1 MEIYYVF
8 LTILF
13 ALAISDLVVGVSNDA
28 VNFVNSAVG
37 SRAARRWVILVIA
50 SAGIV
55 IGTLFA
61 GGMMDIARKGIFNP
75 EKFIL
80 FEITIIF
87 LAVMFTDVLLLDL
100 YNTFGLP
107 TSTTVSLL
115 FEMLGAAVAVSI
127 MKIYAAGENIAALVE
142 YINTSK
148 ALAMISGILISVIIA
163 FTVATIIQ
171 FIVRLIFTFD
181 YQARLRRYGSFW
193 CALALTFISYFL
205 VNKGLKGAVFMTA
218 DLKQYIESHFYL
230 FLIYSLALWTIIFQ
244 LLIWFTKIN
253 ILKIVVLAGTFTLA
267 LAFAAND
274 LVNFIGVPLA
284 GLTSFQIAMQSAN
297 PAATFLGGLKDA
309 AHPSSILLLIAGGIM
324 AVTLWISKKAQTV
337 TKTEVNL
344 GRQWDGYERFESS
357 LVARIIVRMSMTLSR
372 KFKVVIP
379 AGIIQALNRRFAHIQ
394 EKQSDKQPPAFDLLR
409 ASVNLM
415 VASSLISLGTSLK
428 LPLSTTYVTF
438 MAAMGTSLADRA
450 WGRES
455 AVYRVNGVLT
465 VISGW
470 FLTALMAFTVAMILA
485 FLIYIGKLPVIIL
498 FTVLAAYLIYKTH
511 TLHKRKEMD
520 EAILETVT
528 PQKIFNPKD
537 VIHAQKKELTH
548 FLLQINDTLTLALQ
562 GLFNERRKPLKQAQK
577 ILESQERKLNQ
588 MMNGIIQKIQL
599 LSDLEIQGGQRF
611 GRLMSTLNEIHDDTS
626 EIVLSCY
633 KHISNNHSG
642 PAEDQIR
649 ELQKL
654 TDLVQEKINL
664 TREALINSK
673 AIPEKEWRKNQERI
687 DQIARNF
694 DRSQI
699 NRLRKKQGSVRTNLL
714 MLSVLSEMEK
724 ISGHMNDLLQSIND
738 FEDQEPTS
746 AG

>member
-8 LTILF
+8 LAILF
-13 ALAISDLVVGVSNDA
+13 TLAVSDLVVGVSNDA

-61 GGMMDIARKGIFNP
+61 GGMMDIARKGIINP

-80 FEITIIF
+80 FEIMVIF

-100 YNTFGLP
+100 FNTFGLP
-107 TSTTVSLL
+107 TSTTVSLI

-127 MKIYAAGENIAALVE
+127 MKIHAAGENIAALVE

-148 ALAMISGILISVIIA
+148 ALAMISGILLSVIIA
-163 FTVATIIQ
+163 FTVAAFIQ

-181 YQARLRRYGSFW
+181 YQTRLRRYGSVW

-218 DLKQYIESHFYL
+218 DLKQYIESHFYIL
-230 FLIYSLALWTIIFQ
+230 LTYSLVLWTIIFQ
-244 LLIWFTKIN
+244 LIIWFTKIN
-253 ILKIVVLAGTFTLA
+253 ILKFVVLAGTFSLA

-297 PAATFLGGLKDA
+297 PAATFLGGLKEA
-309 AHPSSILLLIAGGIM
+309 AHPSSILLLTAGGIM

-337 TKTEVNL
+337 TRTEVNL

-357 LVARIIVRMSMTLSR
+357 LVARIIVRMSMTLYR

-379 AGIIQALNRRFAHIQ
+379 AGIIQALNRRFAHTQ
-394 EKQSDKQPPAFDLLR
+394 EIQSDKQPPAFDLLR

-470 FLTALMAFTVAMILA
+470 FLTALMAFTSAMILA
-485 FLIYIGKLPVIIL
+485 FLIYIGKLPVIVL
-498 FTVLAAYLIYKTH
+498 FTAFAGYLIYKTH
-511 TLHKRKEMD
+511 MLHKHKEKD
-520 EAILETVT
+520 ETLLESLT
-528 PQKIFNPKD
+528 PQKVFNPAD
-537 VIHAQKKELTH
+537 VIQAHKKELAH
-548 FLLQINDTLTLALQ
+548 FLLQINDTLTLAMQ

-588 MMNGIIQKIQL
+588 MMNGIIQKIQSL
-599 LSDLEIQGGQRF
+599 TDQEIQGGQRF

-626 EIVLSCY
+626 EIVHSCY

-642 PAEDQIR
+642 PADDQIR

-654 TDLVQEKINL
+654 NELLQEKINL
-664 TREALINSK
+664 TRDALFNSK
-673 AIPEKEWRKNQERI
+673 AIPEKEWRKKQEKI

-724 ISGHMNDLLQSIND
+724 ISGHVNDLLQSIND
-738 FEDQEPTS
+738 LEHQEPAS
-746 AG
+746 PK